1 MTTIAAALAAAR
13 AKLPASEARLL
24 LGHVMRQGPAW
35 LIAHDDELL
44 DEDALLA
51 FAALVARR
59 AGGEPVAYL
68 VGYREFFGRRFA
80 VSPAVLIPRPE
91 TELLIELAL
100 ARVGAGALCVPG
112 NPLAR
117 REAESRVCR
126 DRGQLTPGILDLG
139 TGSGCI
145 AITLALELPLS
156 RVTAA
161 DSSGAA
167 LQVAASNA
175 RSLGASLRLLQG
187 DWYSGLGGER
197 FDLIVSNPPYIA
209 AGDPHLASGDLRHEP
224 GQALA
229 SGADGLDA
237 LRIIIAGALRHLT
250 PGGALMIEHGYNQA
264 DAVRWL
270 MGDAGFSD
278 IKAHAD
284 LAGVLRVTAGGLPSI
299 GEAPADSH

>member
-1 MTTIAAALAAAR
+1 MTTVAAALAAAR
-13 AKLPASEARLL
+13 AKLPASEARVL
-24 LGHVMRQGPAW
+24 LGQVMRQGPAW

-68 VGYREFFGRRFA
+68 LGYREFFGRRFA

-91 TELLIELAL
+91 TELLVELAK

-112 NPLAR
+112 NPIG
-117 REAESRVCR
+117 
-126 DRGQLTPGILDLG
+126 GQVTPSILDLG

-156 RVTAA
+156 RVTAV

-167 LQVAASNA
+167 LQVAAGNA
-175 RSLGASLRLLQG
+175 QALGASLRLLRG
-187 DWYSGLGGER
+187 DWLSGLAGEC
-197 FDLIVSNPPYIA
+197 FDLIVSNPPYVA
-209 AGDPHLASGDLRHEP
+209 AADAHLAQGDLRHEP
-224 GQALA
+224 RQALVG
-229 SGADGLDA
+229 GADGLDA
-237 LRIIIAGALRHLT
+237 IRNIVAAASSHLA
-250 PGGALMIEHGYNQA
+250 PGGSLMIEHGHDQA
-264 DAVRWL
+264 NAVRGL
-270 MGDAGFSD
+270 MGDAGFED

-284 LAGVLRVTAGGLPSI
+284 LAGILRVTAGGLPSA
-299 GEAPADSH
+299 GGAPADSH